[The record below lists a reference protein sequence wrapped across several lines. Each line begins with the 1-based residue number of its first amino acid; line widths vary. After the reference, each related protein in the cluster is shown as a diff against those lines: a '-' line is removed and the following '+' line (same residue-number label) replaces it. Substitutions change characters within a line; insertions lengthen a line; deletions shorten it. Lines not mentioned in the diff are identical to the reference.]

1 MVSSAISILLP
12 AFLAATASCMSPLP
26 GALAF
31 QAPSSRLART
41 NTAYRR
47 ALLSNEGED
56 LEECEYDVQNVL
68 SRRSAIAT
76 SILSTLSVLPVTAA
90 VAPAIAD
97 QGTAEGAGGG
107 SMYEPKF
114 VQTYDDFTSTSEG
127 WSYKDVKIGN
137 KDDGGGGLKD
147 GDRVVFDWS
156 GYTIGYF
163 GRPFEAKG

>member
-1 MVSSAISILLP
+1 MVSSAILILLLGY
-12 AFLAATASCMSPLP
+12 LAAA
-26 GALAF
+26 AAF
-31 QAPSSRLART
+31 QSPSTSIIESRLTRT
-41 NTAYRR
+41 NTAHSRR
-47 ALLSNEGED
+47 ALLSNEDED
-56 LEECEYDVQNVL
+56 LEEREYDVQNVL

-76 SILSTLSVLPVTAA
+76 SVLSTLSILPFTAA

-97 QGTAEGAGGG
+97 RGTAEGGG

-137 KDDGGGGLKD
+137 KDDGGGELKD

>member
-1 MVSSAISILLP
+1 MVSSAILILLLGY
-12 AFLAATASCMSPLP
+12 LAAA
-26 GALAF
+26 AAF
-31 QAPSSRLART
+31 QSPSTSIIESRLTRT
-41 NTAYRR
+41 NTAHSRR
-47 ALLSNEGED
+47 ALLLSNEDED
-56 LEECEYDVQNVL
+56 LEEREYDVQNVL
-68 SRRSAIAT
+68 LSRRSAIAA
-76 SILSTLSVLPVTAA
+76 SVLSTLSILPVTAA

-97 QGTAEGAGGG
+97 QGTAEGG
-107 SMYEPKF
+107 SLYEPKF

-137 KDDGGGGLKD
+137 KDDGGGELKD